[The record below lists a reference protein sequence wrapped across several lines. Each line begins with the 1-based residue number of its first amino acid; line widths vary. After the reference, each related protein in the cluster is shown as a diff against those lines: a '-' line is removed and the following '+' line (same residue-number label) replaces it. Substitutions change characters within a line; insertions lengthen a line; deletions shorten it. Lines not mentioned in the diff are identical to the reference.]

1 MYNPSLLTAKT
12 RKCMKIT
19 LNGEARSIDDSIKL
33 QALIDQ
39 LGYSGKRLAVEINKE
54 IIPKSQHA
62 DYIIKDGDNIEIVHA
77 IGGG

>member
-1 MYNPSLLTAKT
+1 
-12 RKCMKIT
+12 MKIT
-19 LNGEARSIDDSIKL
+19 LNGEAHSIDDDTKL

-39 LGYSGKRLAVEINKE
+39 LGYSGKRLAVEINME

-62 DYIIKDGDNIEIVHA
+62 DYIVKDGDNIEIVHA

>member
-1 MYNPSLLTAKT
+1 
-12 RKCMKIT
+12 MKIT

>member
-1 MYNPSLLTAKT
+1 MYNPSLLSAKT